1 MKGIESTGHP
11 LLRTKA
17 PSLLAGL
24 NKTGLFGYKDCSFLI
39 KINGLKLLEILSV
52 LFFSKSQS
60 V

>member
-1 MKGIESTGHP
+1 MKA
-11 LLRTKA
+11 L
-17 PSLLAGL
+17 SLLAGL